1 MKTQSRFIKSAL
13 LASLLLAFSLPMLAQ
28 APETVRQNAHHAVSA
43 DHLGQT
49 ASGSRTGTG
58 TVMAVGTDN
67 VVLVTSQ
74 SAQGANDSV
83 SWNQLGADGTLL
95 AASVSATSTNGVAV
109 TGSLAGPNSTPAV
122 VCAATVCSWTGTGFA
137 TGDTLLW
144 TSDAANGGNGPLT
157 LALGKSIA
165 GGGALI
171 QADAPGQF
179 TAQIQA
185 YNGATLLGTL
195 SVTSD
200 ANGDPAYIGVQDQTG
215 ANITSL
221 TFSLTNCAS
230 TCTDFALDT
239 AYLNDSSASNTFALT
254 VNVSGSGSGAT
265 TSSPAGISCPGTC
278 VANFT
283 SGTSVTLNE
292 SPAAGST
299 FAGWTGACS
308 GSGAC
313 SISMSAA
320 ESVTA
325 SFQSKTIT
333 TTTTLTVSSAQANA
347 GSGVTFTAKVSP
359 TSGNTA
365 PTGTVTFNNGA
376 TPLGVVQLSSGTATL
391 TTSSLTAGSYS
402 VTAAYSGDTNSAGS
416 SSTAVSLMVVDFTV
430 TGQSTL
436 SVVRGQSVQTS
447 LTVTP
452 QPLASFTP
460 TVTFS
465 CSGLP
470 AQSTCTFNPSSVS
483 PNGAALATTLTIQT
497 TAPSA
502 GLQRASTFGHGSGLL
517 FALLLPGF
525 LGILSMK
532 RQRILLH
539 ARFVALLA
547 TLTLSM
553 ICWTACGT
561 LGLVPPPQQN
571 PGTPAGAAT
580 VTVTATSSGASP
592 ISKQVVIQLT
602 VQ

>member
-1 MKTQSRFIKSAL
+1 MNTQSRFVIKSAL
-13 LASLLLAFSLPMLAQ
+13 LASLLLGFSLPMLAQ
-28 APETVRQNAHHAVSA
+28 VPETVRQNAHHAVSA
-43 DHLGQT
+43 DHPGQA

-58 TVMAVGTDN
+58 TVTAMGTDN
-67 VVLVTSQ
+67 VILVTSQ
-74 SAQGANDSV
+74 AAQGANDSV

-95 AASVSATSTNGVAV
+95 AASVSATSANGVAV
-109 TGSLAGPNSTPAV
+109 TGSLAGPNSTPSV

-137 TGDTLLW
+137 AGDTLLW

-171 QADAPGQF
+171 QADSPGQF

-239 AYLNDSSASNTFALT
+239 AYLNDSSVSNTFALT
-254 VNVSGSGSGAT
+254 VNVSGSGSGAI

-320 ESVTA
+320 ESITA

-333 TTTTLTVSSAQANA
+333 TTTTLAVSSAQANA
-347 GSGVTFTAKVSP
+347 GSGVTFTATVSP

-365 PTGTVTFNNGA
+365 PTGSVTFNNGA
-376 TPLGVVQLSSGTATL
+376 TPLGVVQLSSGTAAL

-430 TGQSTL
+430 ASQSNL

-452 QPLASFTP
+452 EPLAGFTP

-470 AQSTCTFNPSSVS
+470 AESTCSFNPSSVS
-483 PNGAALATTLTIQT
+483 PIGAALATTLTIQT

-502 GLQRASTFGHGSGLL
+502 GLRASSFGHGSGL
-517 FALLLPGF
+517 FYALLLPGF

-539 ARFVALLA
+539 ARFLALLA
-547 TLTLSM
+547 TMTLSM

-571 PGTPAGAAT
+571 QGTPAGAAT